1 MSVGKYVVLAGVSY
15 SVSTY
20 TSYKYN
26 QFTKAQSDLKDVKD
40 QKKFLHSVHQNVAEK
55 HDEIYQKREFSN
67 KLGKY
72 RRIVLSYAEGKC
84 LEVGVGTGENLKHYP
99 KDVNVNILSSLIII
113 LVTHWNRLV

>member
-1 MSVGKYVVLAGVSY
+1 MSAGKYVVLAAVSY

-40 QKKFLHSVHQNVAEK
+40 QKKFLHSVHQKVAEK
-55 HDEIYQKREFSN
+55 YDEIYQKREFSN
-67 KLGKY
+67 KLGNY

-84 LEVGVGTGENLKHYP
+84 LEVGIGTGENLKHYP
-99 KDVNVNILSSLIII
+99 KDVNVNLYITIIII
-113 LVTHWNRLV
+113 LATNWN

>member
-55 HDEIYQKREFSN
+55 YDEIYQKREFSN

-99 KDVNVNILSSLIII
+99 KDVNVNI
-113 LVTHWNRLV
+113 